1 MHVHLCLPLAVYS
14 HTYIDAHH
22 VRMWIHRYVRACAG
36 ARVALI
42 DACADAD
49 GLLAV
54 EGGLAPGA
62 HTLVS
67 LSLDRHRSV
76 YYFCV
81 LTGVLTGTTTG
92 AYLAQPRSTI
102 LETTP
107 IRRTFSLLPPSTP
120 EYHTVVPQSTV

>member
-1 MHVHLCLPLAVYS
+1 MFALVCVFTHIYRYVPHTLVY
-14 HTYIDAHH
+14 TQIRAC
-22 VRMWIHRYVRACAG
+22 VRACVG

-42 DACADAD
+42 DACANAD

-92 AYLAQPRSTI
+92 AHLAQPRSTI
-102 LETTP
+102 LDTTR
-107 IRRTFSLLPPSTP
+107 IRRFPIAPQYPRVPYGST
-120 EYHTVVPQSTV
+120 QSTV

>member
-1 MHVHLCLPLAVYS
+1 MRT
-14 HTYIDAHH
+14 TYACAYTNTNTW
-22 VRMWIHRYVRACAG
+22 MRACVG

-49 GLLAV
+49 GLLAA

-76 YYFCV
+76 YYLCV

-92 AYLAQPRSTI
+92 AYLEQARSTI
-102 LETTP
+102 LETTR

-120 EYHTVVPQSTV
+120 EYHTVVPQSTR